1 MFDPASFVRVVA
13 FSLIYAGIEY
23 RYVNRFERP
32 WTKSQEEF
40 LEKPVF
46 WVISPY
52 HLYLLLPLFI
62 VVSYSPSIS
71 AWAGNVFFLAVLE
84 DMAYFAWRGTAV
96 SRADWTTTLFGSFR
110 VGGFE
115 VPVWWPLDL
124 AFAAALFWVPV

>member
-96 SRADWTTTLFGSFR
+96 SKADWTTTLFGSFR

>member
-62 VVSYSPSIS
+62 VASYSPSIS